1 MGKRLRHPAGRRRP
15 VDTSRRG
22 RAPFRLWRNPIV
34 KSSISVLVL
43 AAVLAVAAAPRVS
56 RAYVAEGQPAPAFT
70 KLQLDSP
77 TVGTNTPRS
86 LSDYSGKVI
95 FLFMLGYN

>member
-1 MGKRLRHPAGRRRP
+1 MK
-15 VDTSRRG
+15 
-22 RAPFRLWRNPIV
+22 N
-34 KSSISVLVL
+34 SIPVLVL
-43 AAVLAVAAAPRVS
+43 AMAVSVAAVPRVS

-77 TVGTNTPRS
+77 VMGQTTPRS

-95 FLFMLGYN
+95 FLFMMGYN